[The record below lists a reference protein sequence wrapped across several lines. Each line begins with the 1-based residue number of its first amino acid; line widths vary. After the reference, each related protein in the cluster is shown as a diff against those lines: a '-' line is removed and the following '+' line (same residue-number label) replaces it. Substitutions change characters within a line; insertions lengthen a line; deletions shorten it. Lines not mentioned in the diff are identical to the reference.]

1 MARRTLYPTLPG
13 ESAVD
18 RLLNQTLPQLVK
30 DRQASAER
38 AQQRQDTLDARKQ
51 SQENFETNF
60 TYVTEQD
67 RLKEDNRKDEKISSH
82 FSKATSYSLTG
93 NDEEAETEYQQGL
106 FWAKKYGRNASDFGS
121 ETSRIKIDKVR
132 GINDTYE
139 NNFTVFNSLNPTK
152 DQVTAANRNIL
163 NIYNDLTDSQKAEY
177 RFKIKSNENDEAFV
191 GIQMQERELE
201 FFAFNSKLY
210 DQTLGKKAGFD
221 SLPESQKVEIEEDI
235 PDNVNGVDYRFD
247 KPGDAKYT
255 AQRKAILQQLYEASG
270 LYQPEK
276 ELANKYVTDTV
287 NQYGSWESLSQE
299 INGMSEFN
307 RDLHI
312 ERLGIGLIK
321 SGKAKDDREVES
333 YLLEKG
339 VSQET
344 LDASE
349 MFQEGGDDG
358 SDEAVVESVNLD
370 NFTELSPTEKIKV
383 LDDKEV
389 PLVSTKM
396 EFVLNAKKEYDK
408 LILKRSQGTTLNDEE
423 RDSLKKNRTIIDS
436 VPSQV
441 FNTKTGQYP
450 IKSKVRTKQLRSH
463 LKKVK
468 DMTSR
473 IRQLETAIEE
483 NKTFS
488 RGANSFLVV
497 PGQSKGIATT
507 QKTLKGYQKELS
519 FLKKELEKSPK
530 RTAILEKR
538 LEQVIKGRDKLKDYD
553 LIDVKNENGKIIN
566 QFLRKK

>member
-51 SQENFETNF
+51 SQDNFEKNF

-82 FSKATSYSLTG
+82 FSKATSFSLTG

-152 DQVTAANRNIL
+152 DQVTTANRNIL

-177 RFKIKSNENDEAFV
+177 RFKIKSSENDAAFV
-191 GIQMQERELE
+191 GIQMQEKELE

-210 DQTLGKKAGFD
+210 DQTLGKKSGFD
-221 SLPESQKVEIEEDI
+221 NLTEAQKDTIISQLPADQQFLSPNATDKQKLDRQKNIDDI
-235 PDNVNGVDYRFD
+235 YR
-247 KPGDAKYT
+247 
-255 AQRKAILQQLYEASG
+255 ASG
-270 LYQPEK
+270 LFVSEQD
-276 ELANKYVTDTV
+276 LAEKYVTDTV

-299 INGMSEFN
+299 INGMSQFN

-312 ERLGIGLIK
+312 ERLGFGLIK
-321 SGKAKDDREVES
+321 SGEAKDQDEVVS
-333 YLLEKG
+333 YLLNKG

-349 MFQEGGDDG
+349 MFQEGGDDTG
-358 SDEAVVESVNLD
+358 SNEAVVESANLD
-370 NFTELSPTEKIKV
+370 NFTELSPKEKIKV
-383 LDDKEV
+383 LDNKEV
-389 PLVSTKM
+389 PFVSTKM

-441 FNTKTGQYP
+441 LNTRTKEYSL
-450 IKSKVRTKQLRSH
+450 KSKVRTKQLKSH
-463 LKKVK
+463 LKKVE

-488 RGANSFLVV
+488 RGANSYLVV

-507 QKTLKGYQKELS
+507 QKTLKGYQKELRV
-519 FLKKELEKSPK
+519 LKKELEKSPK
-530 RTAILEKR
+530 TTAILEKR

>member
-51 SQENFETNF
+51 SQENFDKNF

-67 RLKEDNRKDEKISSH
+67 RLKEDTRKDEKISSH
-82 FSKATSYSLTG
+82 FSKATSFSLTG

-152 DQVTAANRNIL
+152 DQVTTANRNIL

-177 RFKIKSNENDEAFV
+177 RFKIETNKNDAAFV

-210 DQTLGKKAGFD
+210 DQTLGKKSGFD
-221 SLPESQKVEIEEDI
+221 NLTAGQQEIILGKIPLEQRIEKPDATKEQKKARD
-235 PDNVNGVDYRFD
+235 
-247 KPGDAKYT
+247 
-255 AQRKAILQQLYEASG
+255 KAINEAYRASELYESV
-270 LYQPEK
+270 K
-276 ELANKYVTDTV
+276 ELAKKYVDDTV

-312 ERLGIGLIK
+312 ERLGIGLIN
-321 SGKAKDDREVES
+321 SGEAKDQDEVVS
-333 YLLEKG
+333 YLLNKG

-349 MFQEGGDDG
+349 MFKDDGGDNNVGGDDG
-358 SDEAVVESVNLD
+358 TGIDQATLDVTRARSIERTMGETGTATKQEIDEYNVLKKKYKVKSFGTIGKTYD
-370 NFTELSPTEKIKV
+370 SKTEGSKSRELASSIQNKNTKPNSMTLEEFKDEKDSINKYYENVIK
-383 LDDKEV
+383 
-389 PLVSTKM
+389 
-396 EFVLNAKKEYDK
+396 
-408 LILKRSQGTTLNDEE
+408 QE
-423 RDSLKKNRTIIDS
+423 RDIIDS
-436 VPSQV
+436 LQDKDLTPGEKRES
-441 FNTKTGQYP
+441 
-450 IKSKVRTKQLRSH
+450 SKASKDRIELLQIQRKKELAELRGNQKAVEAAVR
-463 LKKVK
+463 
-468 DMTSR
+468 
-473 IRQLETAIEE
+473 EE
-483 NKTFS
+483 NKIIERINKYS
-488 RGANSFLVV
+488 RGEGPNVATIGPESRVRGEQGALGQGAGTFLTTL
-497 PGQSKGIATT
+497 GQPI
-507 QKTLKGYQKELS
+507 Q
-519 FLKKELEKSPK
+519 
-530 RTAILEKR
+530 R
-538 LEQVIKGRDKLKDYD
+538 
-553 LIDVKNENGKIIN
+553 
-566 QFLRKK
+566 